1 MSDGT
6 VEEDV
11 TISSIAKKTYK
22 IVADATI
29 TSDSFTASL
38 DEVAAAPHIQ
48 LDDTD
53 NMIIPDVDGGNY
65 PMTAEE
71 SDDYKSDDFLL
82 WSKVKGL
89 SASDT
94 SLEEA
99 TED

>member
-38 DEVAAAPHIQ
+38 DEVAAAPHI
-48 LDDTD
+48 
-53 NMIIPDVDGGNY
+53 
-65 PMTAEE
+65 
-71 SDDYKSDDFLL
+71 
-82 WSKVKGL
+82 
-89 SASDT
+89 
-94 SLEEA
+94 
-99 TED
+99 